1 MVSNTPR
8 TLVEIMNELVSQ
20 LIYKLAAESTDL
32 RMVAGRALGEVVR
45 KLGDRVLPAVV
56 PHLRAGL
63 EGGDLGMREGV
74 CLGLAEILQAST
86 RRQIEDYIGV
96 LVPALQQG
104 LCDPSEVVRS
114 QAARAF
120 VTLTKALGP
129 RAIEDVL
136 PTLVEQV
143 GAAREE
149 GQVRG
154 RFLSLF
160 LPFFFSLSLFRI
172 PFFFPFFDFFPPGLV
187 IFFLVSFSFHFS
199 FFSPSSFSLFIF
211 FSPHFPLPLRV
222 QTPNMPMLGLREI
235 VQAKSRYFPLASP
248 PFSTFYPS
256 PFTHQKNYPPK
267 FKSPKF
273 NSHPANFYSR

>member
-154 RFLSLF
+154 GFLSLF
-160 LPFFFSLSLFRI
+160 LSFSLCIFSWNFSFLF
-172 PFFFPFFDFFPPGLV
+172 FLSSGLL

-199 FFSPSSFSLFIF
+199 FFIF
-211 FSPHFPLPLRV
+211 LPFL
-222 QTPNMPMLGLREI
+222 LC
-235 VQAKSRYFPLASP
+235 
-248 PFSTFYPS
+248 PF
-256 PFTHQKNYPPK
+256 
-267 FKSPKF
+267 
-273 NSHPANFYSR
+273 